1 MTIGLTHFL
10 VLGAALFCLGLFCA
24 LSKRNLIA
32 ILMGIE
38 LMLNA
43 VNVNLIA
50 FNKFVAPGSFEGQ
63 VFSIF
68 IIAVAAAEVAVG
80 LALVISIYRDRTT
93 SSAEELNWL
102 KL

>member
-10 VLGAALFCLGLFCA
+10 LLGTALFCLGLYGTFT
-24 LSKRNLIA
+24 KRNAIA
-32 ILMGIE
+32 VLMGIE

-50 FNKFVAPGSFEGQ
+50 FNKFVAPGSYVGQ

-68 IIAVAAAEVAVG
+68 VIVVAAAEVAVG
-80 LALVISIYRDRTT
+80 LALVISIYRDRTST
-93 SSAEELNWL
+93 NVDDLNWL
-102 KL
+102 KW